1 MNNKLTIGNIMIV
14 ILAIL
19 SIFLLGFKLTINKTP
34 QEVYAV
40 YLDGKKIGTVKSKI
54 ALENYINIQEEKL
67 KTKYNVDKIYTPLGV
82 EIKKVV
88 TYDTKC
94 DSNES
99 IYNILVKEKNFTVRG
114 TIIEITPDKT
124 SSEGDEPSAGE
135 LSNDGKIN
143 QKKEKITIN
152 VTSKDIFDESIIDL
166 IKAFVD
172 EKEYAAF
179 MESNQAPIVETGELI
194 ESIYIKENITYKQGF
209 ISTNET
215 IFTDKSELT
224 KYLLYG
230 TTKEQD
236 TYIVKAGDTIE
247 TIANANKLNT
257 QEFLIA
263 NPEFTSVNNLLY
275 ESQKVV
281 VGLINPIVSI
291 VVEKHSVEDEVAKF
305 PTEIKYDKELVIGYS
320 YTEREGE
327 NGLDRV
333 TRKYQYINGRM
344 VDVAMIGSTEI
355 KPAVSKI
362 LVKGERY
369 VPNVADLS
377 NWAWPTS
384 KPYTITTWY
393 EYRWGS
399 FHAAI
404 DIYVGFGAP
413 VYAANNGTVVAVS
426 NGCVRGDT
434 RCNGGRG
441 NYVIINHN
449 IGGYYTQY
457 MHLNAAYVK
466 PGQTVERGQRIAAMG
481 NTGFVVPTPGYGSNS
496 YAGTHLDFGVWIGM
510 PYQGGHTI
518 NPMNLYR

>member
-1 MNNKLTIGNIMIV
+1 MKGKLNIGIIIIV
-14 ILAIL
+14 ILSIL
-19 SIFLLGFKLTINKTP
+19 SIFLLGFKLTPNKSP
-34 QEVYAV
+34 QEVYGV
-40 YLDGKKIGTVKSKI
+40 YLNGKKIGTVKSK
-54 ALENYINIQEEKL
+54 EDFDNYINKQEETL
-67 KTKYNVDKIYTPLGV
+67 KDKYKVSKIYTPKGV
-82 EIKKVV
+82 EIKKIV
-88 TYDTKC
+88 TYDNKF

-99 IYNILVKEKNFTVRG
+99 IYNLLVKEQNFTIKGV
-114 TIIEITPDKT
+114 IIEINPDDSTKKD
-124 SSEGDEPSAGE
+124 GDEPSAGE
-135 LSNDGKIN
+135 LSNDGANLSKR
-143 QKKEKITIN
+143 EKTIIN
-152 VTSKDIFDESIIDL
+152 VTSKDIFDESIVDL
-166 IKAFVD
+166 VKAFVNEED
-172 EKEYAAF
+172 YNLF
-179 MESNQAPIVETGELI
+179 MEGNQAPIVETGELI
-194 ESIYIKENITYKQGF
+194 ENIYIKDNITYKEGY
-209 ISTNET
+209 ISTDQQ
-215 IFTDKSELT
+215 IFTDKAELT

-230 TTKEQD
+230 STKEQA
-236 TYIVKAGDTIE
+236 TYTVKEGDTIE
-247 TIANANKLNT
+247 SIATANKLNT

-281 VGLINPIVSI
+281 VGLINPLINI
-291 VVEKHSVEDEVAKF
+291 VVEKHSVQDEVSKYS
-305 PTEIKYDKELVIGYS
+305 TEIKYDSELVIGYS

-333 TRKYQYINGRM
+333 TRKYQYINGRL
-344 VDVAMIGSTEI
+344 VDVAMVGSNEI
-355 KPAVSKI
+355 KPSVSKI

-377 NWAWPTS
+377 NWAWPTGR
-384 KPYTITTWY
+384 PYTITTWY

-413 VYAANNGTVVAVS
+413 VYAANNGTVVATS
-426 NGCVRGDT
+426 NKCIRGDT
-434 RCNGGRG
+434 SCNGGRG

-457 MHLNAAYVK
+457 MHLNSVSVI

-481 NTGFVVPTPGYGSNS
+481 NTGFVVPTPGYGTSS

-518 NPMNLYR
+518 NPMNLY